1 MNLERPDWFERVGQW
16 WGPVI
21 GEDVARHV
29 RPVGFSSG
37 GRLHVLGS
45 NTAWSINMRFLA
57 PRVIERLNDARP
69 QGVPEVTGIA
79 VLKPRPIPDVVTQQ
93 WADLVGADLAE
104 EVRPDSLT
112 DWGQELGTE
121 AESAQARDLLARRA
135 PVVLARLRAVLP
147 ETTIVRLSESSLR
160 PVSVLVASSPEF
172 TDRQALEDVLLDTWH
187 DAVQTVGPEHPLW
200 VEHAGETAA
209 DQMVEEWAAQVNSTH
224 PSTFLPV
231 GTFAREANTA
241 QDGPDAARR
250 RDERLVDQEPDLCLV
265 FAAREDEEV
274 PLAELARER
283 GLSVRRFVE

>member
-1 MNLERPDWFERVGQW
+1 MNLERPDWFKRVGDW
-16 WGPVI
+16 WNPVV

-29 RPVGFSSG
+29 QPVGVSSD

-45 NTAWSINMRFLA
+45 NTAWSINMRLLA
-57 PRVIERLNDARP
+57 PRVIESLNDARP
-69 QGVPEVTGIA
+69 DGVPEVTAIA
-79 VLKPRPIPDVVTQQ
+79 VLKPPPIPDTVTQH

-104 EVRPDSLT
+104 QVRPDSLT
-112 DWGQELGTE
+112 DWAQELVTE

-135 PVVLARLRAVLP
+135 PVVLARLRAMLP
-147 ETTIVRLSESSLR
+147 ETTIVRFQNHLR
-160 PVSVLVASSPEF
+160 PVSVLVASSPDF
-172 TDRQALEDVLLDTWH
+172 SDRQALEDVLLDTWH
-187 DAVQTVGPEHPLW
+187 DAVQTAGPEHPLW

-209 DQMVEEWAAQVNSTH
+209 DQMVNEWGDRVNSAN
-224 PSTFLPV
+224 PSIPLLV
-231 GTFAREANTA
+231 GTFVREANTA

-265 FAAREDEEV
+265 FAAREDEEI